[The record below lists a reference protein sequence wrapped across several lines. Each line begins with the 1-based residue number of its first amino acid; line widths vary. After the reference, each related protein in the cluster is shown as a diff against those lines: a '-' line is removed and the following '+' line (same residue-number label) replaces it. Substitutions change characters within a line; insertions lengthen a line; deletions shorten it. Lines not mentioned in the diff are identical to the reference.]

1 MEQVRQ
7 VVRAALAG
15 IQTLDEDRIT
25 MYFDR
30 IAASLNDAMRTEL
43 LEMDVSKYEFESEF
57 AKHFIAKGRM
67 EGLQEGR
74 LEGRH
79 AARQETLRG
88 IVGKQLARRFG
99 ALEPWVAKRLDEAS
113 DDDLERFADRLLVA
127 DEVGKVFSEDP
138 IE

>member
-74 LEGRH
+74 H